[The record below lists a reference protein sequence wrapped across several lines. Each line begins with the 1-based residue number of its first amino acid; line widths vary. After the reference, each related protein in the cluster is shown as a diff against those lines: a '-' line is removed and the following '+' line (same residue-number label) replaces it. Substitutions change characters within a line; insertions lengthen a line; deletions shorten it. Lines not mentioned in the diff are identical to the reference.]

1 MAEELGIGEITLRD
15 IVKELEKPARDPRD
29 EMPKPILRTD
39 VLEMKDL
46 KEGMVLKGTVRN
58 FPDHRQIYQTSA
70 GCSKRWRYCGCEGDE
85 RGSEEEEDSADDER
99 NLRLSSLGLI
109 KMREEVSLLHR
120 TPARSTSSL

>member
-1 MAEELGIGEITLRD
+1 MLLLILSLGACSEE
-15 IVKELEKPARDPRD
+15 K
-29 EMPKPILRTD
+29 
-39 VLEMKDL
+39 
-46 KEGMVLKGTVRN
+46 
-58 FPDHRQIYQTSA
+58 
-70 GCSKRWRYCGCEGDE
+70 EGDE